1 MSYRRLFTLTFS
13 MIILTAACL
22 ADPQSSYSQS
32 RQAERSP
39 QTAQSQNLLLAQSQQ
54 EMNRDARERYDKADA
69 ELNKVYKK
77 LIAGIVK
84 EQKNALTDA
93 QLAWIKYR
101 DANCA
106 CWASPNKGGSIY
118 PLIYYG
124 RMKTMTEER
133 TAELRELMKELGG
146 M

>member
-1 MSYRRLFTLTFS
+1 
-13 MIILTAACL
+13 MIVFAAACL
-22 ADPQSSYSQS
+22 AGPQSSYAQS
-32 RQAERSP
+32 RQIERSP
-39 QTAQSQNLLLAQSQQ
+39 QIVQSQNLLLAQSQQ

-93 QLAWIKYR
+93 QLAWIKFR

-133 TAELRELMKELGG
+133 TAELRELMKELGD